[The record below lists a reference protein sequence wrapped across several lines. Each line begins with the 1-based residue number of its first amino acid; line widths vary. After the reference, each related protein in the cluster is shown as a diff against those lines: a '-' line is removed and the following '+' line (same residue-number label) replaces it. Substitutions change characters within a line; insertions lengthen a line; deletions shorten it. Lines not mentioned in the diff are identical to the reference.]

1 MRNTADWV
9 AGGLGGAVVLAA
21 IIVFGVTHY
30 PALLHRASTQVAN
43 DSAAVTGQLTFPTVD
58 QMCKAAGASSAD
70 MAACTNDENSA
81 AEFVGAWLGL
91 NGFLTNGRI
100 DIEQIQLAAELSAA
114 DPGIDPPAGDPLD
127 PLDAQPDGLAP
138 ETPPPPD
145 PNDPLTMPGVT
156 DHAPTPAQ
164 TALYCLT
171 TAADDWLKLHDCIAH
186 NDPSSAL
193 DGN

>member
-1 MRNTADWV
+1 MRNRADWI
-9 AGGLGGAVVLAA
+9 AGGLGGALVLAA
-21 IIVFGVTHY
+21 TIVFGVTHY
-30 PALLHRASTQVAN
+30 PVLLHRVSTQVA
-43 DSAAVTGQLTFPTVD
+43 AAGQLTFPTVE
-58 QMCKAAGASSAD
+58 QMCRAAGVSSAG

-91 NGFLTNGRI
+91 NGFLTDGRI

-138 ETPPPPD
+138 ETPLAPD
-145 PNDPLTMPGVT
+145 SNDPLTVQGLA
-156 DHAPTPAQ
+156 DHGPTPAQ

-171 TAADDWLKLHDCIAH
+171 TAGDDWLKLHDCIAH
-186 NDPSSAL
+186 NDTSSAL